1 VIGNKS
7 AGTKM
12 KKVKTPKLPPIEVEE
27 KPEKLSLSLPTEL
40 KRAMEQFSAFFAETT
55 GQVPTSFNAVI
66 VGILAG
72 YLQDH
77 GGYQKWLKCGARSG
91 HLADGNAPT

>member
-1 VIGNKS
+1 
-7 AGTKM
+7 M
-12 KKVKTPKLPPIEVEE
+12 KKATTTKLPPIAVEE

-40 KRAMEQFSAFFAETT
+40 KRSMEQFSAFFAETT

-66 VGILAG
+66 VGILTG

-77 GGYQKWLKCGARSG
+77 SGYQKWLKFRGRAA
-91 HLADGNAPT
+91 HLADETTPT

>member
-1 VIGNKS
+1 
-7 AGTKM
+7 M
-12 KKVKTPKLPPIEVEE
+12 KKVSITKLPPIAVEE

-66 VGILAG
+66 VGILTG

-77 GGYQKWLKCGARSG
+77 SGYQKWLKFRARSG
-91 HLADGNAPT
+91 NLADGNAPT